1 MNVFVVS
8 TPNAGIRKKEKYANN
23 NSKWIL
29 RNLFV
34 GLKTGVEN
42 AIFWYQIG
50 SGFGEPGGTPSPT
63 IPWRTPPPPIPPHSS
78 RKVFDVGSPVLG
90 STNKG
95 NLKNRMSLT
104 LRNLD

>member
-1 MNVFVVS
+1 M
-8 TPNAGIRKKEKYANN
+8 P
-23 NSKWIL
+23 
-29 RNLFV
+29 

-42 AIFWYQIG
+42 AIFWSQIG
-50 SGFGEPGGTPSPT
+50 SGFGDQKMAFSHPPT
-63 IPWRTPPPPIPPHSS
+63 NNSQEQPPPPAIPPRSS